1 MKTMNY
7 LHLNASA
14 SDGIVASLK
23 SLLADYQIFY
33 ANLRGLHWNIQG
45 RGFFVLHAKFEELYN
60 DVAAKADE
68 LAERILTLGGVPE
81 HRFSEYLR
89 QARISEAG
97 RITCSDEAIRL
108 ALDTLGHLIGEE
120 RKLLALASEAGD
132 ETTVALMSDY
142 LAGQEKLVWMLV
154 ASSESG
160 CEKH

>member
-60 DVAAKADE
+60 DAAAKADE
-68 LAERILTLGGVPE
+68 LAARILTLGGGPE
-81 HRFSEYLR
+81 HRFS
-89 QARISEAG
+89 A
-97 RITCSDEAIRL
+97 
-108 ALDTLGHLIGEE
+108 
-120 RKLLALASEAGD
+120 
-132 ETTVALMSDY
+132 
-142 LAGQEKLVWMLV
+142 
-154 ASSESG
+154 
-160 CEKH
+160 